1 VRAPNQAAGC
11 LRPRGARM
19 RSRAAPR
26 LPSRSEPAGA
36 DAAPPAQLDSADPAA
51 ARNVTVLLRAV
62 LPGDMWM
69 GVGLSMDGV
78 STVWVPWPA
87 GPPHSAA
94 GRSGTALGSA
104 GRA

>member
-1 VRAPNQAAGC
+1 MSAPNQAAGS
-11 LRPRGARM
+11 LRPRGGRM
-19 RSRAAPR
+19 RDRASSHR
-26 LPSRSEPAGA
+26 PSRSAPRGA

-78 STVWVPWPA
+78 STVW
-87 GPPHSAA
+87 GPRPTGPRSLLQAA
-94 GRSGTALGSA
+94 
-104 GRA
+104 